1 MTVLKCKNKHWSSYS
16 ILQFSVY
23 LLVYL
28 SVTKIYLLC
37 SAHTISN
44 NGQILEYKY
53 KKLAW
58 LAKLEKITAHA
69 NTLLELNHPG
79 EMCNLPDF
87 IYDL

>member
-1 MTVLKCKNKHWSSYS
+1 MVKLIYITVLCSSIS
-16 ILQFSVY
+16 LFVY
-23 LLVYL
+23 H
-28 SVTKIYLLC
+28 KIIFLY

-79 EMCNLPDF
+79 EMCNMPDF
-87 IYDL
+87 IHDFVVFLDEI